1 MSIDFAP
8 LLPFHLLI
16 GVSALTLLLVIFSGL
31 TSQRGWILR
40 AAAFALL
47 LLSLANPIWTDE
59 EREPVKNIVS
69 VLVDKSQSQF
79 LQDRENQ
86 TDAILSKLENQLA
99 KFDNIEVRVRKFE
112 NGKTQSPSSD
122 LFSAL
127 NDEISDI
134 PSNRLA
140 GTVMITD
147 GQIHDI
153 PEEIEKLG
161 LKSPLHA
168 LITGSNDEIDI
179 RIEIDQAPRFGIVDE
194 TQELTYQVY
203 IDGKPISDTN
213 QEFEVEMKLNGELI
227 STELAPA
234 NQSVST
240 FIDIPRRGKNLI
252 ELSVKPIEGEVS
264 TTNNLAFV
272 EIEGIRQNLKV
283 LLVSGAPHS
292 GERAWRNLLKSDTSI
307 DLIHFTILRPPDRND
322 GTPIDELSLIAFP
335 TRELFIEK
343 IDEFDLI
350 IFDRYQ
356 RLGVLSILYYD
367 NIARYVEEG
376 GALLVAAGPEFA
388 GIQSIATTPLAP
400 VLPAFPTGNVEQVG
414 FYPRISDTGQR
425 HPVTRDLQGGDI
437 EPPNWGRWFRSI
449 EVTGVR
455 GNNVLDGP
463 NGNPLLVLNREGEGR
478 VAMLLSD
485 HGWLWS
491 RGFEGGGPH
500 ISLYRRIAHWL
511 MKEPSLE
518 EEALFAETNGNEIQI
533 IRQTMEE
540 DTPSVT
546 IVSPSGKQEILE
558 MEPTQSGRFEINREF
573 SENGLYQITDG
584 DFTALAH
591 IGALDAPEFKASV
604 STTDLL
610 SPTIIKT
617 KGVITRAINNGEV
630 TLPQIVPARLL
641 PNRASDRMFLRTSNE
656 TVLKGVTQIPLL
668 SGLLGLAAILFAL
681 SSTWYR
687 EGR

>member
-1 MSIDFAP
+1 MSITFAP
-8 LLPFHLLI
+8 LFPIYVLATAF
-16 GVSALTLLLVIFSGL
+16 ALTSLLVIYSAIS
-31 TSQRGWILR
+31 SQRGWGLR
-40 AAAFALL
+40 ATAFSLL
-47 LLSLANPIWTDE
+47 LLSLTNPIWTDE

-69 VLVDKSQSQF
+69 VLVDKSQSQL

-86 TDAILSKLENQLA
+86 TDSTLSKLEDQLE
-99 KFDNIEVRVRKFE
+99 KFDNIEVKVREFKNE
-112 NGKTQSPSSD
+112 KAGSPSSD
-122 LFSAL
+122 LFSLL

-140 GTVMITD
+140 GTIVITD
-147 GQIHDI
+147 GQVHDI
-153 PEEIEKLG
+153 PQDIQTLG

-168 LITGSNDEIDI
+168 LVTGNENEFDI
-179 RIEIDQAPRFGIVDE
+179 RIEIKQAPRFAIVDE
-194 TQELTYQVY
+194 TQELTYQIYV
-203 IDGKPISDTN
+203 DGKPISEVER
-213 QEFEVEMKLNGELI
+213 EFEVEMKLNGEFV
-227 STELAPA
+227 STEFA
-234 NQSVST
+234 NADQSASA
-240 FIDIPRRGKNLI
+240 FIDIPRRGKNLV

-264 TTNNLAFV
+264 TTNNIAFAD
-272 EIEGIRQNLKV
+272 IEGIRQNLKV

-307 DLIHFTILRPPDRND
+307 DLVHFTILRPPDRND

-414 FYPRISDTGQR
+414 FYPRISETGQR
-425 HPVTRDLQGGDI
+425 HPVSRDLQGGNV
-437 EPPNWGRWFRSI
+437 EPPAWGRWFRSI
-449 EVTGVR
+449 EVSDVR
-455 GNNVLDGP
+455 GNNVLNGP
-463 NGNPLLVLNREGEGR
+463 NGNPLLLLNREGEGR

-500 ISLYRRIAHWL
+500 VSLYRRIAHWL
-511 MKEPSLE
+511 MKEPLLE

-533 IRQTMEE
+533 TRQTMEE
-540 DTPSVT
+540 NTPTVT

-558 MEPTQSGRFEINREF
+558 MVPSQTGRFELNREF
-573 SENGLYQITDG
+573 AENGLYQISDG

-591 IGALDAPEFKASV
+591 VGALNAPEFKASV

-610 SPTIIKT
+610 LPTVEET
-617 KGVITRAINNGEV
+617 KGIVARVMKNSAV
-630 TLPQIVPARLL
+630 VLPQIVPVRQL
-641 PNRASDRMFLRTSNE
+641 PNRTSERMYLRTSNE
-656 TVLKGVTQIPLL
+656 TVLKGITQIPLL

>member
-1 MSIDFAP
+1 MNIDFAP
-8 LLPFHLLI
+8 LVPIYLLTIGAALAVLLI
-16 GVSALTLLLVIFSGL
+16 VFTGL
-31 TSQRGWILR
+31 TSQRGWVLR
-40 AAAFALL
+40 GCAFALV

-69 VLVDKSQSQF
+69 VLVDKSQSQL
-79 LQDRENQ
+79 LQDRKSQ
-86 TDAILSKLENQLA
+86 TDSILSKLESQLA
-99 KFDNIEVRVRKFE
+99 KFDNIEVRIREFE

-122 LFSAL
+122 LFATLS
-127 NDEISDI
+127 DEISDI

-147 GQIHDI
+147 GQVHDI
-153 PEEIEKLG
+153 PEQIENLS
-161 LKSPLHA
+161 LTSPLHA
-168 LITGSNDEIDI
+168 LITGTEDEMDL

-194 TQELTYQVY
+194 TQELTYQIY
-203 IDGKPISDTN
+203 LDGKPISEIS
-213 QEFEVEMKLNGELI
+213 QEFEVEIKLNGEPI
-227 STELAPA
+227 ATEFATAQQSASTY
-234 NQSVST
+234 
-240 FIDIPRRGKNLI
+240 IDIPRRGKNLI
-252 ELSVKPIEGEVS
+252 ELSVRAIEGEVS
-264 TTNNLAFV
+264 TTNNIAFV

-307 DLIHFTILRPPDRND
+307 DLVHFTILRPPDRND
-322 GTPIDELSLIAFP
+322 GTPTDELSLIAFP

-376 GALLVAAGPEFA
+376 GALLIAAGPEYS
-388 GIQSIATTPLAP
+388 GIQTIASTPLAP
-400 VLPAFPTGNVEQVG
+400 VLPAFPTGNIDQVG
-414 FYPRISDTGQR
+414 FYPRISETGTR
-425 HPVTRDLQGGDI
+425 HPVSRDLQGGGV

-449 EVTGVR
+449 EVTDVR

-463 NGNPLLVLNREGEGR
+463 DGKPLLVLNREGDGR

-500 ISLYRRIAHWL
+500 VSLYRRIAHWL

-518 EEALFAETNGNEIQI
+518 EEALFAETNGSEIRI
-533 IRQTMEE
+533 IRQTMGQ

-546 IVSPSGKQEILE
+546 ITSPSGKGEILA
-558 MEPTQSGRFEINREF
+558 MEPMQTGRFELNREF

-584 DFTALAH
+584 EFTALAH
-591 IGALDAPEFKASV
+591 IGAIDAPEFKASI
-604 STTDLL
+604 STTEKLA
-610 SPTIIKT
+610 PIIGET
-617 KGVITRAINNGEV
+617 RGVIARAIENEGV
-630 TLPQIVPARLL
+630 VLPQIVPVRQL

-656 TVLKGVTQIPLL
+656 TILKGVTQIPLL